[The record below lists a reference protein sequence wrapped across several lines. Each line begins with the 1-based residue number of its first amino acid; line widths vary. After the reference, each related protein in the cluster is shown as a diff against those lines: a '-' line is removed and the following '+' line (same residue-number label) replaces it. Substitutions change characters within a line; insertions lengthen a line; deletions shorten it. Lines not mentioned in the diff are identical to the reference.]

1 MGVKDENEK
10 AILEA
15 LNKNYDNFI
24 IILSGI
30 LSLIIAPTNKW
41 VLISPLISCFS
52 IFISYFFYNILLY
65 LEDSDFKSRIND
77 VVVGIIGF
85 INLSNI
91 IFVIIFLFYYLLK

>member
-52 IFISYFFYNILLY
+52 IFISYFFLQHI
-65 LEDSDFKSRIND
+65 
-77 VVVGIIGF
+77 VVF
-85 INLSNI
+85 RR
-91 IFVIIFLFYYLLK
+91 